1 MCVRHLWAPLRG
13 LVLFGLGLAAA
24 PMLAA
29 VALGALFGI
38 QSLAQWY
45 RRPLNV
51 YRTLASRWCGV
62 DIPVPYQPPPLPPEP
77 EPDGWYRYKNRLYL
91 TPKKLSYERRWD
103 WLVKDPATSRDILWM
118 LINPVAGSVTALLPL
133 TLVVLGATF
142 PWYWPGHT
150 GITVPIAVATA
161 LAGFGF
167 GPVLLHLHGRWT
179 CQLLA
184 SATDSGIRR
193 ALIWIGRGGLATWR
207 LALTAGLAVAEWA
220 AALTHLLAMVPIL
233 LWAWPTVLVAGR
245 QLTSWRRHQIQEW
258 TGIRIDRPYLPE
270 PVLPPPRPDGTYQI
284 GRTLYRTPE
293 MALRSLRYRQNAR
306 DLATWRDLLWLLLD
320 PVVGVLLAA
329 VPVLVTG
336 YCFFG
341 LIWSWAWA
349 SLLQLF
355 VDFPTF
361 ESRPLLT
368 RGVPVLGT
376 YPIATAPLIGVIG
389 TLTGSL
395 LAIPLLRLH
404 GLWSW
409 LLLGPTKS
417 ALLGRRVDQLTET
430 RMEARETLSSELRR
444 IERDL
449 HDGAQAQW
457 VAMGMKLGAIEALI
471 ERDPA
476 AAKMMVGTAREAS
489 ANALIELRHLIRG
502 INPPVLAER
511 GLADA
516 IRGLALDSPLSVG
529 LRIDLP
535 GRPERPVEAAAYFAV
550 SELLTNV
557 SKHADA
563 SRVLI
568 DVRYM
573 ANQLR
578 IALTDNGAGG
588 ADPAKGS
595 GLRGVQ
601 RRLATFDGTL
611 AVHSPLGGPTTVT
624 LEIPCVLSS

>member
-1 MCVRHLWAPLRG
+1 MFERHLWAPLRG
-13 LVLFGLGLAAA
+13 LVLFGTGLLAG

-29 VALGALFGI
+29 VVLGALFGI
-38 QSLAQWY
+38 QPLAQWY
-45 RRPLNV
+45 RGPLNA
-51 YRTLASRWCGV
+51 YRRLASRWCGV
-62 DIPVPYQPPPLPPEP
+62 DVPVPYRPPPPPPEP
-77 EPDGWYRYKNRLYL
+77 EHDGWYRHKNRLYS

-103 WLVKDPATSRDILWM
+103 WLVKDPATSRDILWL
-118 LINPVAGSVTALLPL
+118 LINPVVGSATALLPL
-133 TLVVLGATF
+133 ALVVAGAAF
-142 PWYWPGHT
+142 PWYWPGHAAVT
-150 GITVPIAVATA
+150 GPVAAATG

-167 GPVLLHLHGRWT
+167 GPLLLHLHGRWT

-184 SATDSGIRR
+184 PAADSGARR
-193 ALIWIGRGGLATWR
+193 VLTWFGRGGLAAWR
-207 LALTAGLAVAEWA
+207 LALTAGLAVAELA
-220 AALTHLLAMVPIL
+220 AALMHLLAMVPVL
-233 LWAWPTVLVAGR
+233 LWAWPTVVVAGR

-270 PVLPPPRPDGTYQI
+270 PALPPPRPDGTYQI

-293 MALRSLRYRQNAR
+293 MALRALRFRQNAR

-320 PVVGVLLAA
+320 PLVAVLLAA
-329 VPVLVTG
+329 VPVAVTA
-336 YCFFG
+336 YSFFG

-355 VDFPTF
+355 VDFRTF
-361 ESRPLLT
+361 DGLPLFAHGFLDH
-368 RGVPVLGT
+368 VPF
-376 YPIATAPLIGVIG
+376 AAAPLIGVAG
-389 TLTGSL
+389 TLAGGL
-395 LAIPLLRLH
+395 LAVPLLRLH

-409 LLLGPTKS
+409 YLLGPSRS

-430 RMEARETLSSELRR
+430 RMEAWETMSSELRR

-471 ERDPA
+471 DQDPD
-476 AAKMMVGTAREAS
+476 AAKSMVGSAREAS
-489 ANALIELRHLIRG
+489 AKALLDLRHLIRG

-511 GLADA
+511 GIADA
-516 IRGLALDSPLSVG
+516 IRGLALDAPHTVG

-535 GRPERPVEAAAYFAV
+535 GRPERPIEAAAYFAV

-563 SRVLI
+563 ARVRI
-568 DVRYM
+568 DVRY
-573 ANQLR
+573 AAQRLR
-578 IALTDNGAGG
+578 IAVTDDGAGG

-611 AVHSPLGGPTTVT
+611 AVDSPPGGPTTVT